1 MCLCI
6 LKHAFMII
14 FGCTESSLLRTWA
27 FSSCGK
33 RGLLP
38 RYVGCHGSR
47 DIIDAQGCWGLV
59 ASWLNW
65 FLGGDESMV
74 KVDPGA

>member
-1 MCLCI
+1 MSGI
-6 LKHAFMII
+6 LGDEDVS
-14 FGCTESSLLRTWA
+14 FGVSQLMMV
-27 FSSCGK
+27 
-33 RGLLP
+33 P
-38 RYVGCHGSR
+38 RLKWILEDDDVGCHGSR